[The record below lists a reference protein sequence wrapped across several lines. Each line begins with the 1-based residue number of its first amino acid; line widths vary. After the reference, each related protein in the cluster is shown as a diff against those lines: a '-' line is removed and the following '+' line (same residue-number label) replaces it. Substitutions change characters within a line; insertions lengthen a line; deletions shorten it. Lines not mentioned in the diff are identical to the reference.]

1 MTFHVPGVVKFA
13 LLLWRTRHGQ
23 GVLASEIL
31 QQGNFRSHYPHLVLL
46 QLMSIFVLV
55 LLEHI
60 LLFSA
65 GSAWQLSVC

>member
-1 MTFHVPGVVKFA
+1 MTFHVPGVAKFA
-13 LLLWRTRHGQ
+13 LLLWRTRRGQ

-31 QQGNFRSHYPHLVLL
+31 QQGNLRSHYPHLVLL